1 MACPKGDLDLV
12 FPNGAGKVESH
23 ANILNRVFHP
33 LQVKAGIVDQSS
45 APKYSL
51 HALRHAAAALF
62 IDHGTSPK
70 RLQAILG
77 HESIQMTF
85 DLYGYLF
92 DLRDDDHD
100 AIAGLGAR
108 LLA

>member
-1 MACPKGDLDLV
+1 ML
-12 FPNGAGKVESH
+12 
-23 ANILNRVFHP
+23 
-33 LQVKAGIVDQSS
+33 
-45 APKYSL
+45 PKYSL
-51 HALRHAAAALF
+51 HALRHAAAAIC
-62 IDHGTSPK
+62 IDHRTSPK

-92 DLRDDDHD
+92 DLRDDDRD
-100 AIAGLGAR
+100 GMAQLGAR